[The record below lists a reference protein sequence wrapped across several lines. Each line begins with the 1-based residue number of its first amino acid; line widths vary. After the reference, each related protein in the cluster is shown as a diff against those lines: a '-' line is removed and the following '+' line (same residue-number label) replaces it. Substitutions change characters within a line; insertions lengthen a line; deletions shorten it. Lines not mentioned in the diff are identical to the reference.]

1 MTLSSQLSGQAEV
14 IRELEQLE
22 RRASDLTPA
31 WREMLADWKAQQ
43 KRVFDSEG
51 ASIGRRWA
59 PLSPKYAAEK
69 ARHGGGGRTLVLSGS
84 LREAAEG
91 RGGGFVQRIAPL
103 LLHFEITHP
112 TARYQ
117 HARRPITHFSE
128 NDRRR
133 WLGMLEGYLRRLVR
147 GR

>member
-1 MTLSSQLSGQAEV
+1 MTLSSQLTGQAEA
-14 IRELEQLE
+14 IRELERLE
-22 RRASDLTPA
+22 RSASDLTPV

-43 KRVFDSEG
+43 KRVFESQG

-59 PLSPKYAAEK
+59 PLSPKYAVEK
-69 ARHGGGGRTLVLSGS
+69 AKHGGGATLVRSGS

-91 RGGGFVQRIAPL
+91 RGPGFFQRISPL
-103 LLHFEITHP
+103 LLQFEITHP
-112 TARYQ
+112 TARFQ
-117 HARRPITHFSE
+117 HARRPIAHFSE